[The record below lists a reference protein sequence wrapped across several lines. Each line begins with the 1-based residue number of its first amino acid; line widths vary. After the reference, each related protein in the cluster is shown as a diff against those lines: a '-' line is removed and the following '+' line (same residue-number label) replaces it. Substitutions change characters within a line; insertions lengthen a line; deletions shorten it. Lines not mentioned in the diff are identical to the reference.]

1 MSNRI
6 LAIDIQQDQ
15 ISSVLLTHS
24 LKGIRIVET
33 ACSKIIQETKGDNPL
48 QAVQDTLTK
57 ILVKMGDV
65 HGRCIVSIPS
75 HHFFF
80 RTIELPFKNK
90 KKNSLILP
98 FELESY
104 LPCPVEDV
112 EFDFCML
119 DNLKVT
125 RNLKVTSKNSKN
137 SSKTNMA
144 GVAGIQNDVLK
155 KFKKVFDDCDIHP
168 DMVTPGSGYSAALV
182 CAGAAD
188 QSGLLFFIHVEPLL
202 AAVYVVRF
210 GEIAFSRSFLLNSD
224 DPVQS
229 VKTNLIHT
237 LLSFNE
243 VFSNSL
249 ELNEIIVSG
258 TASFMQELCGDIEK
272 EMNVQVHD
280 FNIFKAEKIT
290 PVSGQ
295 LADYQYDSIQNAI
308 AMGVNEIK
316 GVETYNFTRQVSDF
330 TLFYHENR
338 SNVIALA
345 ILSFFLFMAWAIN
358 PIIQINRMERR
369 IEQLDTRTTQVFKS
383 CFPDVKTIVDPVH
396 QMQVKVDALQ
406 EKKNSN
412 FFDES
417 LLCID
422 LLNEISK
429 SLPSSL
435 DIIFSRFVRTENNL
449 LVTGSADQFITIDK
463 MKNYFKNIKFFKEVD
478 INSASMDKIDKRV
491 KFNLK
496 ILL

>member
-6 LAIDIQQDQ
+6 LAIDIQKDQ

-33 ACSKIIQETKGDNPL
+33 ACSKIVQETEGDNPL
-48 QAVQDTLTK
+48 QAVQDTLTA
-57 ILVKMGDV
+57 ILVNMGDV
-65 HGRCIVSIPS
+65 YGRCIVSIPS
-75 HHFFF
+75 DYFFF

-104 LPCPVEDV
+104 LPYSVEDV
-112 EFDFCML
+112 EFDLCLL

-125 RNLKVTSKNSKN
+125 RKNSKN

-144 GVAGIQNDVLK
+144 GVAGIQKDVLK
-155 KFKKVFDDCDIHP
+155 KFKNLFDDCNIHL
-168 DMVTPGSGYSAALV
+168 DVLTPGSGYSAALV
-182 CAGAAD
+182 CAEAAD
-188 QSGLLFFIHVEPLL
+188 QSGFLFFIHVEPLL
-202 AAVYVVRF
+202 ASVYAVRF
-210 GEIAFSRSFLLNSD
+210 GEIAFSRIFLLNSD
-224 DPVQS
+224 DPIQS
-229 VKTNLIHT
+229 VKTNLMHT

-243 VFSNSL
+243 IFSNPL
-249 ELNEIIVSG
+249 ELDEIIVSG

-272 EMNVQVHD
+272 EMNVKVRD

-290 PVSGQ
+290 PLSGQ
-295 LADYQYDSIQNAI
+295 LDDHQYDSIQNAI

-338 SNVIALA
+338 SSVIALA
-345 ILSFFLFMAWAIN
+345 VLSFFLFLAWAIN
-358 PIIQINRMERR
+358 PIIQINRMEKSV
-369 IEQLDTRTTQVFKS
+369 EQLDTRITQVFKS

-396 QMQVKVDALQ
+396 QMQVKVDGLQ

-412 FFDES
+412 FFDEYP
-417 LLCID
+417 LCID

-449 LVTGSADQFITIDK
+449 LISGSADQFITIDK
-463 MKNYFKNIKFFKEVD
+463 MKNYFKNIELFKQVD

-491 KFNLK
+491 IFNLK